1 MIEMKSRLWRGVGQA
16 ALVAGLIA
24 CGPVGQGKDQ
34 PTAATAGEAGEAGES
49 GAAAPPPASPP
60 PPPAAAAGGGESGEA
75 GAAQV
80 YDRLSPAARTQLRL
94 QHLKGFLLVARKELD
109 AGHGPEAGAL
119 IGQGV
124 LEVYQPAAADFGD
137 LDIAKIKAA
146 SDSLMDGKPGAGAA
160 LDAAL
165 AAISA
170 KQGPADAALLRQM
183 LGVCAG
189 LSAGL
194 VVDGTVDTVEY
205 QHSYGAA
212 LSVKDAFSR
221 AEESLKRQNPART
234 KEAAAEIDR
243 LLTLWPAVQA
253 PEKIAPPAQF
263 RGQISRVELALYG
276 L

>member
-16 ALVAGLIA
+16 ALAAGLIA
-24 CGPVGQGKDQ
+24 CGPIGQGKDQ
-34 PTAATAGEAGEAGES
+34 PASAATGEAGEAGVA
-49 GAAAPPPASPP
+49 GAPQTPP
-60 PPPAAAAGGGESGEA
+60 PPPVAAAGGEAGEA

-80 YDRLSPAARTQLRL
+80 YDTLSPAARTQLRL
-94 QHLKGFLLVARKELD
+94 QHLKGFLLVAKKELD
-109 AGHGPEAGAL
+109 AGRGPEAGAL

-146 SDSLMDGKPGAGAA
+146 SDMLMDGKPAAAGA

-165 AAISA
+165 AAIAA
-170 KQGPADAALLRQM
+170 KQGPADAALVRQM

-194 VVDGTVDTVEY
+194 VVDGAVDTVEY

-212 LSVKDAFSR
+212 LSVKDAFGR
-221 AEESLKRQNPART
+221 AEAALKRQSPVRA

-253 PEKIAPPAQF
+253 PETIAAPAQF
-263 RGQISRVELALYG
+263 RGQITRVELALSG